1 MEIRKLESART
12 WKDPIFVGKD
22 FQGRQ
27 SDICRLLL
35 FYQDKRECDL
45 CS

>member
-1 MEIRKLESART
+1 METVNWNLQNMERP
-12 WKDPIFVGKD
+12 DFVGKD